1 MQLALDSCSSRS
13 WPTSCAS
20 TSRARSTEPG
30 TKRRRR
36 THDRRTFAR
45 NLSRAPDAMSWL
57 ADLILAVHFAFV
69 LFVVGGLALI
79 WIGAGARW
87 RWVRNPWFRGCHFA
101 AICIVTAEAVLGIM
115 CPLTVWEDALR
126 GARSETSFM

>member
-1 MQLALDSCSSRS
+1 
-13 WPTSCAS
+13 
-20 TSRARSTEPG
+20 
-30 TKRRRR
+30 
-36 THDRRTFAR
+36 
-45 NLSRAPDAMSWL
+45 MSWL

-87 RWVRNPWFRGCHFA
+87 RWVRNPWFRGLHFA

-126 GARSETSFM
+126 GARSETSFMARWVHSVLFYDFPEWMFTAAYVLFALAVAVTFWLVPVARRRSHVPKS